1 MTTARYSAYKPSGF
15 EWLGDVPSHWRID
28 RLKASITLC
37 RNGIW
42 GDEPQGDENDIP
54 CVRVADFD
62 RQRLRVELD
71 EPTIRN
77 VTDKERSGRLLSKGD
92 LLLEKSGGGENQ
104 PVGCVVLYNDARPAV
119 CSNFVARVVPAPGQN
134 SSYWRYVH
142 AAAYAVRL
150 TVGSI
155 NQTSGIQNLDQA
167 RYFNEYAAFPPP
179 AEQRAI
185 ATFLDCETAKI
196 DALVEEQKSLI
207 ELLKEKRQAV
217 ISQAVTKGLDP
228 NVTMKDSGVEWLGKV
243 PAHWTICTLRR
254 LITKIEQGW
263 SPECEAQPADE
274 EGWGVLKAGCVN
286 RGVFNPD
293 ENKTLPE
300 SLSPVAE
307 YEVRLGDI
315 LMSRASGSPELVGS
329 TALVG
334 NTRPRLMLSD
344 KIFRIHLET
353 GQNSGFFVWAMNA
366 KYMREQIEQ
375 ALSGGNGLANNLPQS
390 VLLSFRCVV
399 PPENEQVAVS
409 ENLNQEVIKLD
420 HLLGEAA
427 SSIELLTERR
437 AALISAAVTGKID
450 VRLKGTAANLTSRER
465 GLAK

>member
-1 MTTARYSAYKPSGF
+1 MTAAKYSAYKPSGL

-62 RQRLRVELD
+62 RQKLRVELD

-77 VTDKERSGRLLSKGD
+77 VTDKERTGRLLSKGE

-104 PVGCVVLYNDARPAV
+104 PVGCVVLYDDARPAV

-167 RYFNEYAAFPPP
+167 RYFNEYAAFPPH
-179 AEQRAI
+179 AEQIAI
-185 ATFLDCETAKI
+185 ATFLDSETAKI
-196 DALVEEQKSLI
+196 DALVEEQRRLI

-228 NVTMKDSGVEWLGKV
+228 NVPMKDSGVEWLGDV
-243 PAHWTICTLRR
+243 PAHWVVMPIRFAARLESGHTPSRSRPDWWENCTVPWFTLADVWQIR
-254 LITKIEQGW
+254 QG
-263 SPECEAQPADE
+263 ADVIYE
-274 EGWGVLKAGCVN
+274 
-286 RGVFNPD
+286 
-293 ENKTLPE
+293 T
-300 SLSPVAE
+300 AE
-307 YEVRLGDI
+307 MV
-315 LMSRASGSPELVGS
+315 SEL
-329 TALVG
+329 
-334 NTRPRLMLSD
+334 
-344 KIFRIHLET
+344 
-353 GQNSGFFVWAMNA
+353 
-366 KYMREQIEQ
+366 
-375 ALSGGNGLANNLPQS
+375 GLANSSVRRLPEGTVMLSRTAS
-390 VLLSFRCVV
+390 VGFSAIMGTEMATTQDFANWVCGEKLLPEFLLCVFRSMPGEFRRLMMGSTHNTIYMPDIQAFRFALPPMAEQREIVERVRKATASFDGLTDEAQRGV
-399 PPENEQVAVS
+399 
-409 ENLNQEVIKLD
+409 D
-420 HLLGEAA
+420 LLQ
-427 SSIELLTERR
+427 ERR
-437 AALISAAVTGKID
+437 SALISAAVTGKID
-450 VRLKGTAANLTSRER
+450 VR
-465 GLAK
+465 GLAPQ